1 MKRNKNSICYEYCL
15 RDICTVII
23 YVMNEDFTYEDAHTF
38 IDKKARYFDQFG
50 LIRVHWQK

>member
-1 MKRNKNSICYEYCL
+1 MKRNKNSICYECCL

-38 IDKKARYFDQFG
+38 NDKIARYFDQFG
-50 LIRVHWQK
+50 RVYWQK